1 MCSRNRDFFTLSA
14 HQRPMVGDTKTSG
27 LSVDHLGWIKCDG
40 RLLEREQWR
49 FLFDVV
55 GYSFGS
61 NVEGT
66 QFRLPDPQ
74 GRVLGYLNPNTSN
87 GLSVRGMG
95 DSVGEETHTLTMDEM
110 PTHIHSGT
118 TSNAGSHSHA
128 TNADGSKLENSNGS
142 GFGLIYSDGNFTSD
156 GGGLDNTPG
165 EPNLIALTSSLVV
178 QSNGDHVHT
187 FSTTPAGGSNAHN
200 NMQPTLF
207 TGNMFMY
214 TGKPLYGNWPF
225 TEGTNLI

>member
-27 LSVDHLGWIKCDG
+27 LSVDHLGWMKCDG
-40 RLLEREQWR
+40 RLLFVDQWR
-49 FLFDVV
+49 FLFDVI

-61 NVEGT
+61 NVAGT

-74 GRVLGYLNPNTSN
+74 GRVLGYLNSNTSN
-87 GLSVRGMG
+87 GLSLRTMG
-95 DSVGEETHTLTMDEM
+95 ETVGEETHTLTIDEM
-110 PTHIHSGT
+110 PTHNHSGT
-118 TSNAGSHSHA
+118 TEVSGAHTHT
-128 TNADGSKLENSNGS
+128 TNADGSKASNPAGS
-142 GFGLIYSDGNFTSD
+142 GFGLVYSDGTFTSD

-165 EPNLIALTSSLVV
+165 EPNLIALISSLFISTSGAH
-178 QSNGDHVHT
+178 QHT
-187 FSTTPAGGSNAHN
+187 FSTMTTGGSNAHN

>member
-27 LSVDHLGWIKCDG
+27 LGIDHLGWIKCDG
-40 RLLEREQWR
+40 RLLYVDQWR
-49 FLFDVV
+49 FLFDVI
-55 GYSFGS
+55 GYNFGS
-61 NVEGT
+61 NVDRT

-95 DSVGEETHTLTMDEM
+95 DTVGEEIHMLTIDEM
-110 PTHIHSGT
+110 PTHNHTGVT
-118 TSNAGSHSHA
+118 DSNGEHSHI
-128 TNADGSKLENSNGS
+128 TNADGPKSENPGGS
-142 GFGLIYSDGNFTSD
+142 GFGIIFSDGRFTSD
-156 GGGLDNTPG
+156 GGGLDSTAG
-165 EPNLIALTSSLVV
+165 EPNLLALTSSLVI
-178 QSNGDHVHT
+178 SPNGQHAHT
-187 FSTTPAGGSNAHN
+187 FTTLPSGGSNAHN

>member
-1 MCSRNRDFFTLSA
+1 
-14 HQRPMVGDTKTSG
+14 MVGDTKTSG
-27 LSVDHLGWIKCDG
+27 ISVDHLGWIKCDG

-49 FLFDVV
+49 FLFDVI

-61 NVEGT
+61 NGAGT

-74 GRVLGYLNPNTSN
+74 GRVLGYLNPTTSN

-95 DSVGEETHTLTMDEM
+95 DTVGEETHTLTIDEM
-110 PTHIHSGT
+110 PTHNHSGT
-118 TSNAGSHSHA
+118 TSNAGEHSHM

-156 GGGLDNTPG
+156 AGGLDATPG
-165 EPNLIALTSSLVV
+165 EPNLLSLISSLVI
-178 QSNGDHVHT
+178 QSNGDHVHA
-187 FSTTPAGGSNAHN
+187 FSTLPAGGSNAHN

>member
-40 RLLEREQWR
+40 RLLHVDQWR
-49 FLFDVV
+49 FLFDVI
-55 GYSFGS
+55 GYNFGS

-95 DSVGEETHTLTMDEM
+95 DSLGEETHTLTLDEM
-110 PTHIHSGT
+110 PTHEHTGT
-118 TSNAGSHSHA
+118 TSSNGQHTHQ
-128 TNADGSKLENSNGS
+128 TNATGAQSIGGN
-142 GFGLIYSDGNFTSD
+142 GFGLAFSDGRFTTD
-156 GGGLDNTPG
+156 GGGLDSSAG
-165 EPNLIALTSSLVV
+165 EPNLFQTVAALNVD
-178 QSNGDHVHT
+178 SNGEHAHT
-187 FSTTPAGGSNAHN
+187 FTTLPQGGSNAHN

-207 TGNMFMY
+207 TGNLFMY
-214 TGKPLYGNWPF
+214 TGKPLFGNWPF

>member
-14 HQRPMVGDTKTSG
+14 HQRPMTGDTKTSG
-27 LSVDHLGWIKCDG
+27 LSVDHLGWMKCDG
-40 RLLEREQWR
+40 RLLNVDQWR
-49 FLFDVV
+49 FLFDVI

-87 GLSVRGMG
+87 GLSVREMG
-95 DSVGEETHTLTMDEM
+95 DSVGEETHTLTENEM
-110 PTHIHSGT
+110 PTHTHTGVTSSNGLHSHT
-118 TSNAGSHSHA
+118 TNAPGPSSNAG
-128 TNADGSKLENSNGS
+128 GY
-142 GFGLIYSDGNFTSD
+142 GLIYSDGRFTSD
-156 GGGLDNTPG
+156 GGGLDNTNG
-165 EPNLIALTSSLVV
+165 EPNLLYQVIGLTVNA
-178 QSNGDHVHT
+178 NGEHNHT
-187 FSTTPAGGSNAHN
+187 FTTNPTGGSNAHN

-207 TGNMFMY
+207 TGNLFMY

-225 TEGTNLI
+225 TEGTNLV

>member
-1 MCSRNRDFFTLSA
+1 MT
-14 HQRPMVGDTKTSG
+14 GDTKTSG
-27 LSVDHLGWIKCDG
+27 LSIDHLGWIKCDG
-40 RLLEREQWR
+40 RLLYRDQWR
-49 FLFDVV
+49 FLFDVI

-61 NVEGT
+61 NIEGT

-74 GRVLGYLNPNTSN
+74 GRVVGYLNPTTSN

-95 DSVGEETHTLTMDEM
+95 DSIGEETHTLTLDEM
-110 PTHIHSGT
+110 PTHEHTGN
-118 TSNAGSHSHA
+118 TSSNGEHTHV
-128 TNADGSKLENSNGS
+128 TNAEGAQSLGSNNGY
-142 GFGLIYSDGNFTSD
+142 GLAFSDGRFTTD

-165 EPNLIALTSSLVV
+165 EPNLFQTVATLVV
-178 QSNGDHVHT
+178 NSNGHHNHS
-187 FSTTPAGGSNAHN
+187 FTTLPQGGSNAHN

-225 TEGTNLI
+225 TEGTNLV

>member
-27 LSVDHLGWIKCDG
+27 LSIDHLGWMKCDG
-40 RLLEREQWR
+40 RLLFVDQWR
-49 FLFDVV
+49 FLFDVI

-74 GRVLGYLNPNTSN
+74 GRVLGYLNSNTSN
-87 GLSVRGMG
+87 GLTLRTMG
-95 DSVGEETHTLTMDEM
+95 ETVGEETHTLTIDEM
-110 PTHIHSGT
+110 PTHTHDGITDVS
-118 TSNAGSHSHA
+118 GSHTHA
-128 TNADGSKLENSNGS
+128 TNANGGKNLNPDGTGY
-142 GFGLIYSDGNFTSD
+142 GLIFSDGRFTTD

-165 EPNLIALTSSLVV
+165 EANLISQVIALNIN
-178 QSNGDHVHT
+178 SNGAHSHS

-207 TGNMFMY
+207 TGNLFMY